1 MSENCLMVERK
12 STHCKGNKNAKTEP
26 THAVTNSVFS
36 HTHTH
41 TQGRNT
47 LTHAY
52 ARTNGSSCAHTRLSS
67 GVPYTHTRTH
77 PTTTKTGIQGQM
89 VVWVLWAIQIRVSYS
104 AVVQKQAG
112 STHLR
117 TIHTQ
122 NQGFPSHA
130 KQHDHK
136 HRPHNTHTTTQP
148 GPHVRRRPGGRG
160 GSTPHTSQESLPP
173 APPPQAPSPRPR
185 RYVTTRC
192 RGCWEM

>member
-41 TQGRNT
+41 RAA
-47 LTHAY
+47 THL
-52 ARTNGSSCAHTRLSS
+52 H
-67 GVPYTHTRTH
+67 THTLAQTAVSVHTHVYLLGFPTHTH

-104 AVVQKQAG
+104 TLPLCKSRQGLHTFGPYTLKTRV
-112 STHLR
+112 SP
-117 TIHTQ
+117 HTQ
-122 NQGFPSHA
+122 NNTITNTGPT
-130 KQHDHK
+130 
-136 HRPHNTHTTTQP
+136 THTQRHNLGLTYADAQVA
-148 GPHVRRRPGGRG
+148 GAAPHRTPLRNHYHRR
-160 GSTPHTSQESLPP
+160 
-173 APPPQAPSPRPR
+173 PPPQAPSPRPR